1 MHPALLASSSLGTD
15 VGKSTLCKIL
25 LNYAVR
31 AGWAP
36 TFADM
41 DIGQGSITVPGCI
54 AATPGK
60 VPCVESSA
68 CHLCSEDAT
77 LGLPLD
83 RLIPCHLQWVHPQ
96 TFRTAWLLPAL
107 LAWPPSPPP
116 AVEAPIDIED
126 GLPTEAPL
134 VYYTGT
140 PTPSGERLLCQAARC
155 AWIGQ

>member
-1 MHPALLASSSLGTD
+1 MSRLPFPVSPTAHADLLSSSSSSFSLATD

-60 VPCVESSA
+60 IG
-68 CHLCSEDAT
+68 
-77 LGLPLD
+77 LG
-83 RLIPCHLQWVHPQ
+83 
-96 TFRTAWLLPAL
+96 
-107 LAWPPSPPP
+107 
-116 AVEAPIDIED
+116 
-126 GLPTEAPL
+126 
-134 VYYTGT
+134 
-140 PTPSGERLLCQAARC
+140 
-155 AWIGQ
+155 